1 MLLISN
7 LSVSINGQEIVK
19 GITLEV
25 APGTV
30 HALMGPNGSG
40 KSTLAYAL
48 MGHPRYMISSGE
60 IRFQGELIEN
70 VSPDKRAQLG
80 LFLTFQQPYAIP
92 GVTVFAFLKAAHEAV
107 GRTVL
112 SVNAFHELLV
122 ATLAL
127 VGLDDSYAQ
136 RPVNDGFSG
145 GERKRLEIA
154 QMMLL
159 KPKLIIFDE
168 IDSGLDID
176 GLKMVATCI
185 VRLKEEN
192 PALSVICI
200 THYQRILD
208 YLVPDVVHVLH
219 NGVLVN
225 SGDARLAHAIEKSG
239 YAGLNVS

>member
-7 LSVSINGQEIVK
+7 LSVSINGQQIVN

-25 APGTV
+25 AAGTI
-30 HALMGPNGSG
+30 HAVMGPNGSG

-48 MGHPRYMISSGE
+48 MGHPRYEISGGE
-60 IRFQGELIEN
+60 IRFCGQVIHDIG
-70 VSPDKRAQLG
+70 PDKRAQMG

-107 GRTVL
+107 TSTVMSVTVFTELLGNTL
-112 SVNAFHELLV
+112 SV
-122 ATLAL
+122 
-127 VGLDDSYAQ
+127 VGLSREYAD

-154 QMMLL
+154 QMLLL
-159 KPKLIIFDE
+159 KPKLVIFDE
-168 IDSGLDID
+168 IDSGLDVD
-176 GLKMVATCI
+176 GLKMVAACI
-185 VRLKEEN
+185 AQLKEEN

-208 YLVPDVVHVLH
+208 YLVPDVVHVMN
-219 NGVLVN
+219 NGILVN
-225 SGDARLAHAIEKSG
+225 SGDARLARIIEKSG
-239 YAGLNVS
+239 YSGLNAP